1 MLVFS
6 FALRRLKSTFHFL
19 VFLNGIANIRLI
31 LNRANLIGKNSQK
44 QAFSLQF
51 YDKLNDFTPNFVADM
66 AKRGGRGRGPTN
78 SDTDELPKAKLSW
91 TNLKKSLR
99 LFVYV
104 GRQKWAFFLGMIF
117 LVGTA
122 SVGLLFPV
130 KAGSLFGFFDN
141 NPDNLL
147 QKQGELQN
155 LGLTL
160 FLILVIQ
167 GVFSFG
173 RVYCFTFVTE
183 NILQGLRNDTF
194 KRLIQ
199 MPMGFF
205 SKNQVAELS
214 SRMATDINVISE
226 AFTINIA
233 ELIRQTI
240 VGIGGLILMY
250 TLTGWEIAKWFIFI
264 IPPLTVISI
273 LFAKKIRAYSKN
285 FQDKIAEA
293 SVIVGEAL
301 AGISNVKTFT
311 NEAFEINRY
320 TAKTKDIKNF
330 GFKYGLFR
338 GTFFA
343 FVVTFVFGTVFFILY
358 IMIGMVMTNRLD
370 PAQFGQ
376 FLMLA
381 LFVAGSLGGLPE
393 QIASIQR
400 ALGATDRVFE
410 LIDGEIEN
418 IDLLKENIPAKVS
431 RGEIEFKNVSFNY
444 PTRPD
449 FEVLRSISFKAQS
462 GETVALVGSSGSGK
476 STIAS
481 LILRFYDPQNG
492 TIEID
497 GINSKDIP
505 LTELRK
511 QIAIVPQDVILFA
524 GSIRDNITY
533 GKPNATDAEIEE
545 AAKKAN
551 AYDFIISF
559 PDKFKTLVGERGIQ
573 LSGGQRQ
580 RIAIARAVLKNP
592 SILILD
598 EATSSLDSESERLVQ
613 EALDKLMV
621 GRTSIVI
628 AHRLATIRNADKI
641 VVLQKGTVLETGKHE
656 HLITNEEGLYHKL
669 SKMQFELS

>member
-1 MLVFS
+1 
-6 FALRRLKSTFHFL
+6 
-19 VFLNGIANIRLI
+19 
-31 LNRANLIGKNSQK
+31 
-44 QAFSLQF
+44 
-51 YDKLNDFTPNFVADM
+51 M
-66 AKRGGRGRGPTN
+66 AKRGRRGAGPTN

-91 TNLKKSLR
+91 VNLKKSLR
-99 LFVYV
+99 LFCYLK
-104 GRQKWAFFLGMIF
+104 RQKWTFLMGMIF
-117 LVGTA
+117 LIGTA
-122 SVGLLFPV
+122 GVGLLFPV
-130 KAGSLFGFFDN
+130 KAGALFGFFDN
-141 NPDNLL
+141 NPDHLAQNQDKLA
-147 QKQGELQN
+147 N
-155 LGLTL
+155 LGITL
-160 FLILVIQ
+160 MVILLIQ

-173 RVYCFTFVTE
+173 RVYFFTLVTE

-205 SKNQVAELS
+205 SKNQVTELS

-240 VGIGGLILMY
+240 VGVGGLILMVV
-250 TLTGWEIAKWFIFI
+250 LTKWEIAKWFVFI
-264 IPPLTVISI
+264 IPPLTIVSI
-273 LFAKKIRAYSKN
+273 LFAKKIRKYSKS

-293 SVIVGEAL
+293 SVIVGEVL
-301 AGISNVKTFT
+301 SGISNVKTFT
-311 NEAFEINRY
+311 NEAYEIKRY
-320 TAKTKDIKNF
+320 TAKTNDIKNF
-330 GFKYGLFR
+330 GFKYGVFR

-343 FVVTFVFGTVFFILY
+343 FVITFVFGTVFFILY
-358 IMIGMVMTNRLD
+358 IMVQMVMNNRLTSE
-370 PAQFGQ
+370 QFGQ

-410 LIDGEIEN
+410 LIDSDIEN
-418 IDLLKENIPAKVS
+418 IDFLSHNLPAKTS
-431 RGEIEFKNVSFNY
+431 KGEIEFKNVSFNY

-449 FEVLRSISFKAQS
+449 FEVLKSISFKASS

-481 LILRFYDPQNG
+481 LILRFYDPQLG
-492 TIEID
+492 SIEID
-497 GINSKDIP
+497 GINSKDLQ
-505 LTELRK
+505 LTELRR

-524 GSIRDNITY
+524 GSIRDNIAY

-559 PDKFKTLVGERGIQ
+559 PEKFSTLVGERGIQ

-598 EATSSLDSESERLVQ
+598 EATSSLDSESEHLVQ
-613 EALDKLMV
+613 EALDKLMI

-628 AHRLATIRNADKI
+628 AHRLSTIRNADKI
-641 VVLQKGTVLETGKHE
+641 VVLQKGVVQESGTHQQLM
-656 HLITNEEGLYHKL
+656 LNNEGLYQKL
-669 SKMQFELS
+669 NKMQFELS

>member
-1 MLVFS
+1 
-6 FALRRLKSTFHFL
+6 
-19 VFLNGIANIRLI
+19 
-31 LNRANLIGKNSQK
+31 
-44 QAFSLQF
+44 
-51 YDKLNDFTPNFVADM
+51 M
-66 AKRGGRGRGPTN
+66 AKHRRGGGPTN
-78 SDTDELPKAKLSW
+78 NENDELPKAKLSLA
-91 TNLKKSLR
+91 NLKKSLR
-99 LFVYV
+99 LFGYLK
-104 GRQKWAFFLGMIF
+104 RQKWKFLMGMVF

-130 KAGSLFGFFDN
+130 KAGALFGFFDS
-141 NPDNLL
+141 NPANLAANQSKL
-147 QKQGELQN
+147 MG
-155 LGLTL
+155 LGITL
-160 FLILVIQ
+160 LIILLIQ

-173 RVYCFTFVTE
+173 RVYFFTLVTE

-226 AFTINIA
+226 AFTVNIA

-240 VGIGGLILMY
+240 VGVGGLVLMVV
-250 TLTGWEIAKWFIFI
+250 LTKWEIARWFVFI
-264 IPPLTVISI
+264 IPPLTIVSI
-273 LFAKKIRAYSKN
+273 LFAKKIRKYSKG

-293 SVIVGEAL
+293 SVIVGEVL
-301 AGISNVKTFT
+301 SGISNVKTFT
-311 NEAFEINRY
+311 NEAYEIKRY
-320 TAKTKDIKNF
+320 TEKTEDIKIF
-330 GFKYGLFR
+330 GFKYGVFR

-343 FVVTFVFGTVFFILY
+343 FVITFVFGTVFFILY
-358 IMIGMVMTNRLD
+358 IMVQMVMNGKLTSE
-370 PAQFGQ
+370 QFGQ

-393 QIASIQR
+393 QVASIQR

-410 LIDGEIEN
+410 LIDSDIEDIELFKDN
-418 IDLLKENIPAKVS
+418 VPAKRS
-431 RGEIEFKNVSFNY
+431 NGEIEFKNVSFNY

-449 FEVLRSISFKAQS
+449 FDVLKDISFKAS
-462 GETVALVGSSGSGK
+462 AGETVALVGSSGSGK

-481 LILRFYDPQNG
+481 LILRFYDPQKG
-492 TIEID
+492 TIEVD
-497 GINSKDIP
+497 GVNSKDIQ

-524 GSIRDNITY
+524 GTIKDNIAY

-545 AAKKAN
+545 AARKAN
-551 AYDFIISF
+551 AYDFVTSF

-598 EATSSLDSESERLVQ
+598 EATSSLDSESEHLVQ

-641 VVLQKGTVLETGKHE
+641 VVLQHGLVQEIGPHQQ
-656 HLITNEEGLYHKL
+656 LILNEKGLYHKL